1 MCAKAIGGRSLWAVG
16 YPKQATRSTDASIV
30 LAETLGHAP
39 SLTHA
44 LLFASLYRQSCRD
57 AVAVLTITE
66 RLIALAVEHRLAL
79 YHAVGCIARGWAL
92 AQKGQLSDGL
102 GSLRRDVEAMTPVAR
117 RIFRRTA
124 ELR

>member
-1 MCAKAIGGRSLWAVG
+1 
-16 YPKQATRSTDASIV
+16 
-30 LAETLGHAP
+30 
-39 SLTHA
+39 LTHA